1 MKYRPRG
8 RPATLSCCKEV
19 LQPVASQLSPF
30 LSFSLSVSLANHYTG
45 SFIHLLDRLLH
56 VAQAEVSVTRISID
70 EQLQGACQYLSPFS
84 FDRCPVLGA
93 WEENNFTVSCKVI
106 ANPVK
111 TDGLGASLISLS
123 PQNGARCLRIFIS
136 KCPNRIGSEYG
147 RIKLPPGDNLTRKPM
162 HR

>member
-8 RPATLSCCKEV
+8 RPATLSSCKEV
-19 LQPVASQLSPF
+19 LQPVASRLSPL

-45 SFIHLLDRLLH
+45 SFIDLLDRLLD

-70 EQLQGACQYLSPFS
+70 EQLQDACQCLSPFS
-84 FDRCPVLGA
+84 FDRCPVLSA
-93 WEENNFTVSCKVI
+93 WQENNFTVSCKVI

-111 TDGLGASLISLS
+111 TDRLAASLISLS

-136 KCPNRIGSEYG
+136 MCPNKMGSEYS
-147 RIKLPPGDNLTRKPM
+147 RIKLPPGNNLIRKPM